1 MIRAAALVLALTAGA
16 FASGAPAPKDPAQKK
31 IVLVRTGALVDV
43 LQGRVLTGQDVLIED
58 GVIVKV
64 GPGLAAPA
72 GAAVFDLTK
81 KTVLPGLIDV
91 HTHVTSQPEDY
102 YADQFRKSPIDVA
115 VTAHVYARR
124 TLEAGFTT
132 LRVVGAEEYIDVA
145 LRNAI
150 DKGMVVGPRLKVAG
164 LPIGATGGHADLTG
178 FSPYLKFTGFSNV
191 ADGPEAIILMTS
203 APNFTFWRTSLRI
216 ASGPSATLLN
226 PVNFR

>member
-72 GAAVFDLTK
+72 GAAVVDLTK

-102 YADQFRKSPIDVA
+102 YADQFRRSSSA
-115 VTAHVYARR
+115 AR
-124 TLEAGFTT
+124 
-132 LRVVGAEEYIDVA
+132 
-145 LRNAI
+145 
-150 DKGMVVGPRLKVAG
+150 
-164 LPIGATGGHADLTG
+164 
-178 FSPYLKFTGFSNV
+178 S
-191 ADGPEAIILMTS
+191 TS
-203 APNFTFWRTSLRI
+203 TSR
-216 ASGPSATLLN
+216 SAT
-226 PVNFR
+226 RSTRDRSSGRG